1 MTINKNKASTFSR
14 ILGIDPGTNILG
26 FAVIE
31 VDGDKIA
38 VLEIGVLHLKDK
50 GEHTD
55 KLKEI
60 FLSSHSSA
68 LGCHPFN
75 KIKLLIH
82 IFSLFFHS
90 QDHKK
95 KLREKRNRLE
105 TS

>member
-1 MTINKNKASTFSR
+1 MIKAGSTSR

-31 VDGDKIA
+31 VDRDKID

-60 FLSSHSSA
+60 
-68 LGCHPFN
+68 
-75 KIKLLIH
+75 LLEIQE
-82 IFSLFFHS
+82 IIERYLP
-90 QDHKK
+90 
-95 KLREKRNRLE
+95 
-105 TS
+105 